1 MCAVVLGYVA
11 APAPPRRR
19 AAPPFASPDQ
29 RPSGDH
35 DDEPS
40 PAASRVAFAALLAV
54 AGSGASAQNW
64 KPTRPI
70 NLIVPWAAGGSTD
83 QITRVTAAELEK
95 ALGQTIVIVNQPGAS
110 GSIGTKSAL
119 DAAKDGYTWTAGA
132 AQDLGTY
139 QTLGS
144 LNAGIK
150 DWNLFLTVA
159 NIQVIGVNPATP
171 YQNAKQL
178 LDAMKAKPGKISVA
192 TAGVTSAGHNAME
205 LIAKATGVN
214 YRHVTYDGGNPAVV
228 ATVAGEAEVT
238 TQLAVEQADMIR
250 GKRLRPL
257 ATVSDKP
264 LELEG
269 YGTIPP
275 LSDTLPGFTAPANY
289 FGIFMPKGVP
299 DEVVKTLEKIWA
311 ENIAK
316 SEAIKKYADQPRRAV
331 RAVVRRGGAEGGVPG
346 GAGQRLAA
354 LRRRQGQGLARHR
367 RHPEALSDLARADA
381 MSMTAATSPTPTSR
395 PARRRARSPRS
406 DLRGGHRLDAC
417 SASPCSSAR
426 SRWTGSSAQDI
437 NPYTVPGL
445 LPGLLGIVIDPARRA
460 ARRCAAGGAAARVAR
475 RRARCTRR
483 GARARGSRWW
493 SR

>member
-1 MCAVVLGYVA
+1 MKKPILARTLLL
-11 APAPPRRR
+11 
-19 AAPPFASPDQ
+19 
-29 RPSGDH
+29 
-35 DDEPS
+35 
-40 PAASRVAFAALLAV
+40 AALLAG
-54 AGSGASAQNW
+54 ATGSALAQW

-144 LNAGIK
+144 LQTKIS

-159 NIQVIGVNPATP
+159 NIQVIGVNPSTP

-178 LDAMKAKPGKISVA
+178 LDAMKAQPGQIAVA

-205 LIAKATGVN
+205 AIAKATGVK

-228 ATVAGEAEVT
+228 ATVAGETQVT

-275 LSDTLPGFTAPANY
+275 LSNTVPGFTAPANY
-289 FGIFMPKGVP
+289 FGIFIPKGVP
-299 DEVVKTLEKIWA
+299 DEVVQTLQKIWT
-311 ENIAK
+311 ENISK
-316 SEAIKKYADQPRRAV
+316 SEAIRKYATSRGALFAPSSGDAAQKAV
-331 RAVVRRGGAEGGVPG
+331 FPAVQANAWLLFEGGKAKV
-346 GAGQRLAA
+346 
-354 LRRRQGQGLARHR
+354 
-367 RHPEALSDLARADA
+367 
-381 MSMTAATSPTPTSR
+381 SP
-395 PARRRARSPRS
+395 
-406 DLRGGHRLDAC
+406 D
-417 SASPCSSAR
+417 
-426 SRWTGSSAQDI
+426 
-437 NPYTVPGL
+437 TV
-445 LPGLLGIVIDPARRA
+445 GIPKP
-460 ARRCAAGGAAARVAR
+460 
-475 RRARCTRR
+475 
-483 GARARGSRWW
+483 
-493 SR
+493 